1 MSLTTRTQLI
11 DVNDTVQLVAQFSNA
26 AGVPANLNAFPSVS
40 IISPSGLVIMTQTSA
55 GVMQLDVGKYQ
66 FNFTIPYNG
75 PYGVWSDVWT
85 GTMGTNLLQNSF
97 EFIVVNSDVPRYVN
111 SDGYQHL
118 GDDPGFNYSQLAIN
132 NINKLMK
139 TLRAR
144 LNSRGKAKSTD
155 AFGNVDYI
163 DCDIFSVDTLA
174 SFLANALSDFNQI
187 PFFTFFTYEDT
198 PIIDQFHDILVEG
211 ATLMALASQALIERG
226 REYVINDNGVSF
238 TPPTMSEMLMTQYNS
253 LLTNYY
259 DKIKFIKASMRPNPL
274 GLGVFGVT
282 SSISPQFARLRHL
295 RARRIV

>member
-85 GTMGTNLLQNSF
+85 GTMGINLLQNSF

-282 SSISPQFARLRHL
+282 SSISPQFSRLRHL
-295 RARRIV
+295 RQRRIV

>member
-1 MSLTTRTQLI
+1 MTLTTRTQLI
-11 DVNDTVQLVAQFSNA
+11 DVNDTVQLVAQFTNPS
-26 AGVPANLNAFPSVS
+26 GVPTNLNIFPSVS
-40 IISPSGLVIMTQTSA
+40 IISPSGLVVMSPTSA

-75 PYGVWSDVWT
+75 PYGVWSDVWS
-85 GTMGTNLLQNSF
+85 GNMGSNLLQNSF

-111 SDGYQHL
+111 SDGYVHL
-118 GDDPGFNYSQLAIN
+118 GDDPGFNYSQLAIL

-139 TLRAR
+139 TLRSR
-144 LNSRGKAKSTD
+144 LNSRGKAKSQD
-155 AFGNVDYI
+155 KFGNVDYI
-163 DCDIFSVDTLA
+163 DCDIFSVDMLV
-174 SFLANALSDFNQI
+174 SFLVNSLSDFNQI

-211 ATLMALASQALIERG
+211 ATLMGLASQALIERG

-282 SSISPQFARLRHL
+282 SSISPSFARLRHL
-295 RARRIV
+295 RSRRII